1 MIVNTKT
8 GVLSMFCNMCQRTTY
23 NAIIVILQKR
33 QTGGHWTN
41 HIIMSAMLIQWQQ
54 CEWHR

>member
-54 CEWHR
+54 C